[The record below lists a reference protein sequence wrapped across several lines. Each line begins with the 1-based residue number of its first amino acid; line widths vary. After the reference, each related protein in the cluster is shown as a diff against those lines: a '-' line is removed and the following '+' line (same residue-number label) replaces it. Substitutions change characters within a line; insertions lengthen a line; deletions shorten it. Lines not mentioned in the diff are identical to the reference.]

1 MLPCMCA
8 ALAMCRYR
16 HAHTK
21 KKGTMMTRKETHRHM
36 VGGKAI
42 TALLAAGP
50 DSKGFTVMA
59 L

>member
-1 MLPCMCA
+1 
-8 ALAMCRYR
+8 
-16 HAHTK
+16 
-21 KKGTMMTRKETHRHM
+21 MMTQKETHRHM